1 MRVIGLCSFFKIST
15 LTGFNV
21 FFMMKNNLEDNISIP
36 NTGYFHLYDI
46 LAHYAVA
53 IRNFIGNKFG
63 RRYVGKVD
71 RLHAQQILQTSHV
84 NLRCA

>member
-1 MRVIGLCSFFKIST
+1 
-15 LTGFNV
+15 
-21 FFMMKNNLEDNISIP
+21 MKNNLEDNISIP

-84 NLRCA
+84 NLRCAWWQKNVSLYKKTKPIIFLIC